1 MENSAKKAEVLNQLI
16 EINNDRIK
24 GYETAI
30 ENLGGKNTALAGV
43 FNDMIQES
51 RHYRTELIDAMGQ
64 ADAVVDESTTAGGET
79 YRGLMEVITLFS
91 GNDLKLI
98 LSSCEGG
105 EGAVQ
110 HAYISAIEAGVL
122 PYDTIT
128 LLQKQQVALKRS
140 RDKIKALRDG
150 ES

>member
-1 MENSAKKAEVLNQLI
+1 MENSAKKAEVLNHLI

-30 ENLGGKNTALAGV
+30 EDLGGKDTALAGV

-51 RHYRTELIDAMGQ
+51 RRYRAELTNAMGQ
-64 ADAVVDESTTAGGET
+64 TETVVDESTTPGGET

-91 GNDLKLI
+91 GNDPQLI

-105 EGAVQ
+105 EGAAQ
-110 HAYISAIEAGVL
+110 HAYMSAIEAGGL
-122 PYDTIT
+122 PYDTIS
-128 LLQKQQVALKRS
+128 LLQTQQLALRLS
-140 RDKIKALRDG
+140 HDKIKALRDKG
-150 ES
+150 S

>member
-1 MENSAKKAEVLNQLI
+1 MENSAKKAEVLNHLI

-30 ENLGGKNTALAGV
+30 EDLGGKYTALAGV

-51 RHYRTELIDAMGQ
+51 RRYRAELINAMGQ
-64 ADAVVDESTTAGGET
+64 IDAVAEESTTPGGET

-91 GNDLKLI
+91 GNDPKLI
-98 LSSCEGG
+98 LSSCEGE
-105 EGAVQ
+105 EGAAQ

-122 PYDTIT
+122 PYDMIT
-128 LLQKQQVALKRS
+128 LIQKQQMALKRS
-140 RDKIKALRDG
+140 HDKIKALRDS
-150 ES
+150 ER